1 MVPPKKRE
9 QIMAELHDTH
19 PGITLMKAVARG
31 LVRWPGLDTGLEQMV
46 KSCESYQESRNAHL
60 KQFCI
65 PGSTQSPRGQGYM
78 WIMLGHFL
86 VGCI

>member
-1 MVPPKKRE
+1 
-9 QIMAELHDTH
+9 MAELHDTH

-46 KSCESYQESRNAHL
+46 NLVNHTRNPVMHHL